1 MIDEVRFCL
10 AVIDTEVQLSRI
22 RLAIGY
28 TVVVIDAEIETASA
42 SGVVKA
48 NHVSEGIT
56 EVFVD
61 IDCKS

>member
-1 MIDEVRFCL
+1 MIDEVIICL

-28 TVVVIDAEIETASA
+28 TVVIIDAEIETASV
-42 SGVVKA
+42 SGVVKT
-48 NHVSEGIT
+48 NYVSEGIT